1 MFTYRR
7 RVKYYETDRMGV
19 VHHSN
24 YLRIIEEARLQWC
37 NENIME
43 YKEMEKRGCIIP
55 AANACESFLDYLRFD
70 DPFKVEVT
78 LKEYKGIKMTFSYKI
93 YNENNESLC
102 YIGESSHFFAKECEN
117 EQYLPYLS
125 FRKDFP
131 EEHKKLLDLASDK

>member
-1 MFTYRR
+1 MFAYRR

-24 YLRIIEEARLQWC
+24 YLKIIEEARLQWC
-37 NENIME
+37 NENIMD

-55 AANACESFLDYLRFD
+55 AQSASENFIKYLRFD
-70 DPFKVEVT
+70 DPFRVEVM

-93 YNENNESLC
+93 YNENDNTLC
-102 YIGESSHFFAKECEN
+102 YTGESSHFFAKETGK
-117 EQYLPYLS
+117 EQYLPYIS

-131 EEHKKLLDLASDK
+131 KEHKKLIEISKL